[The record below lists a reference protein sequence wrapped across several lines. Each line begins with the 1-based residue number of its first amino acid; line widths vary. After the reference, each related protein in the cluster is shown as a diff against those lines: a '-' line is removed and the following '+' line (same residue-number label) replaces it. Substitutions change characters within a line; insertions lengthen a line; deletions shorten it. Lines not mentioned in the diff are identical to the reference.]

1 VVLLVGGT
9 GELGRRIARRL
20 SARKTPFRALVRQ
33 RTDASELRT
42 LGAET
47 IVGDLRDRRS
57 LEAAAQGTEVVITT
71 VTAIGRA
78 LAGERGATL
87 RDVDLHGNAN
97 LIDAA
102 EAAGVARFTF
112 VSFVIGPGLAG
123 VPLAEA
129 KRATEERLA
138 RSRMTPV
145 VVRPEMF
152 QEVWLSELVGFDW
165 RAGKVRIL
173 GRGTAPHA
181 YVATDDVAEAT
192 VRLALDR
199 EGPSD
204 VAFGGPEALT
214 RREVVER
221 FERAGRTLSTRHVP
235 RAAMRAGSIALRRFK
250 PIPASLM
257 AMALDAD
264 RQTQPL
270 SAEPLRDLGID
281 PRPVGAY
288 IDALARPDRA
298 ARPPEGA

>member
-1 VVLLVGGT
+1 MILLVGGT

-20 SARKTPFRALVRQ
+20 SARRAPFRALVRQ
-33 RTDASELRT
+33 GSDASELQA

-47 IVGDLRDRRS
+47 VAGDLRDRRS
-57 LEAAAQGTEVVITT
+57 LEAAAQGAEAVITT

-78 LAGERGATL
+78 LAGERGATI
-87 RDVDLHGNAN
+87 RDVDLHGNAS

-102 EAAGVARFTF
+102 EAAGVERFVF
-112 VSFVIGPGLAG
+112 VSFVIGHGLAG

-129 KRATEERLA
+129 KRASEQRLA
-138 RSRMTPV
+138 RSSMTPV
-145 VVRPEMF
+145 IVRPEMF
-152 QEVWLSELVGFDW
+152 QEVWISELVGFDW
-165 RAGKVRIL
+165 RAGKVQIF

-192 VRLALDR
+192 VRLALDL
-199 EGPSD
+199 EGPHD

-214 RREVVER
+214 RHEVVER
-221 FERAGRTLSTRHVP
+221 FERAGVPLSTRHVP
-235 RAAMRAGSIALRRFK
+235 RPALRAGSLALRRIR

-257 AMALDAD
+257 AMALYAD
-264 RQTQPL
+264 RQTEPM

-288 IDALARPDRA
+288 IDELARR
-298 ARPPEGA
+298 R